1 MRTATLACALLAA
14 GVSAEVYFEDN
25 FTTDPFEGGRWV
37 VSDWKDAQSTGKW
50 GWRAGEY
57 SVDAEKEKGLFTT
70 DDMKFYAASAKLDK
84 SFSNKDKD
92 LVVQFTVKHEKKEYA
107 FCGGGYIKLL
117 PEGLDQ
123 KAFGGDSPYSIM
135 FGPDLCG
142 YDVSRIH
149 AIFNHE
155 GENLLRSPDVKL
167 EYAEKNEFTH
177 LYTLVVH
184 PDDTY
189 EILLDLESKVKGN
202 LDEDWGWPSKIIPD
216 PEDKKPEDWVD
227 AKKIDD
233 PEDVKPEGYDD
244 IPTQIPDPDA
254 EKPED
259 WDEEDDG
266 EWEAPMIDNPE
277 YKGPWS
283 PKRIDNPAYKG
294 EWVQKNIPNKDYVGG
309 YYKYDNLAYVGFE
322 LWVVNNGS
330 IFDNILVTDDLEY
343 AKKVAEE
350 NFRAIKDGEK
360 DVKTAYKAEQD
371 RIKKEAEEE
380 AKASEKAAAGEDG
393 DEDDLDEEEKDE
405 L

>member
-1 MRTATLACALLAA
+1 
-14 GVSAEVYFEDN
+14 
-25 FTTDPFEGGRWV
+25 
-37 VSDWKDAQSTGKW
+37 
-50 GWRAGEY
+50 
-57 SVDAEKEKGLFTT
+57 
-70 DDMKFYAASAKLDK
+70 
-84 SFSNKDKD
+84 
-92 LVVQFTVKHEKKEYA
+92 
-107 FCGGGYIKLL
+107 
-117 PEGLDQ
+117 
-123 KAFGGDSPYSIM
+123 M

-227 AKKIDD
+227 TKKIDD

-254 EKPED
+254 GKPED

-294 EWVQKNIPNKDYVGG
+294 EWVQKTIPNKDYVGG

-360 DVKTAYKAEQD
+360 DVKTSYKAEQD

-393 DEDDLDEEEKDE
+393 DEDDLDDEEKDE